1 MKTNMININQKDEE
15 KRFYKCHFCQQKI
28 DVYGIEQHFTTF
40 HNFRHS
46 FEREYICEFC
56 DDFEEFHSQISLFHH
71 IQNSHNLM
79 NEEQIQPEA
88 IANVGTLEEGKSR
101 FLQFIVN
108 FNSQEDVFNLLE
120 WIKCN
125 DTNTF
130 ITNHQGI
137 ENETDTEQ
145 ETDVFLTQKQNNT
158 NIQEGIQNQYL
169 LVEENMSKTSHST
182 VFI

>member
-1 MKTNMININQKDEE
+1 MKTNMVDINQRDEE
-15 KRFYKCHFCQQKI
+15 KSFYKCHFCQQKI
-28 DVYGIEQHFTTF
+28 DVYGIEQHFATF
-40 HNFRHS
+40 HKFTNS

-79 NEEQIQPEA
+79 NEEEIQSEA

-125 DTNTF
+125 DTNSF
-130 ITNHQGI
+130 ITNH
-137 ENETDTEQ
+137 
-145 ETDVFLTQKQNNT
+145 
-158 NIQEGIQNQYL
+158 
-169 LVEENMSKTSHST
+169 
-182 VFI
+182 

>member
-1 MKTNMININQKDEE
+1 MKTNMISKINQKCE
-15 KRFYKCHFCQQKI
+15 KNSFYKCHFCQQKI
-28 DVYGIEQHFTTF
+28 DVYGIEQHFATF

-46 FEREYICEFC
+46 CEREYICEFC

-79 NEEQIQPEA
+79 NEEEIQSEA

-130 ITNHQGI
+130 ITKHQA
-137 ENETDTEQ
+137 NLEQ
-145 ETDVFLTQKQNNT
+145 ETDVFLTQNVR
-158 NIQEGIQNQYL
+158 I
-169 LVEENMSKTSHST
+169 S
-182 VFI
+182 FAP